1 MLDLLK
7 VIYTHTTKVTLWSL
21 LLSDAGAMT
30 PRLGLGCHVTFV
42 YEPGIQYSDIFLP
55 KQIDREIAGNVT
67 SEVFHVCSC
76 CCKAVAGRIVCWQF
90 RQAITR
96 DSTPTLIIPSSL
108 SSKTLEASTYRQ
120 PFEKW

>member
-1 MLDLLK
+1 
-7 VIYTHTTKVTLWSL
+7 
-21 LLSDAGAMT
+21 MT
-30 PRLGLGCHVTFV
+30 PRLGLGCHVIFVNEFGVHYSDTFV
-42 YEPGIQYSDIFLP
+42 PE
-55 KQIDREIAGNVT
+55 QIDREIASDIM

-96 DSTPTLIIPSSL
+96 DLNPTLIIPSSW
-108 SSKTLEASTYRQ
+108 SSKTLEASTYCQ